1 MADTQHIRNAYL
13 ARPVEDIDVPFGR
26 FAANYIGV
34 EDKWL
39 QSLHNIGEACNYIL
53 NMGYTIPTPEYS
65 NVRKAQPQG
74 NSPRQTREGVSCSA
88 Q

>member
-13 ARPVEDIDVPFGR
+13 ARPVEDIDVPFGV

-39 QSLHNIGEACNYIL
+39 RSIHNISEACNYIL
-53 NMGYTIPTPEYS
+53 TLGYEIPMQEIHNVQKTGGES
-65 NVRKAQPQG
+65 NSIRP
-74 NSPRQTREGVSCSA
+74 TRPSIEHSV
-88 Q
+88 